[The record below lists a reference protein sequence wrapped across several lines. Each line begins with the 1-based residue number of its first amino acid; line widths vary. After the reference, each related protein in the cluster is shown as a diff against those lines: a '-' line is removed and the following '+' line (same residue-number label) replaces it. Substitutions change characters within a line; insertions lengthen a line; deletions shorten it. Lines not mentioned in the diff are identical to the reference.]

1 LFVSDKEKKRESHEC
16 SLSSLQTGI
25 GLRGSVLQQDRGF
38 PLVAAGM
45 PVLVMP
51 VVVGVLMG
59 MHRGLVAVLMAIV
72 AMRFALVTVFM
83 LMFVFIVAAHC
94 SSLLSFQEFF

>member
-1 LFVSDKEKKRESHEC
+1 
-16 SLSSLQTGI
+16 
-25 GLRGSVLQQDRGF
+25 
-38 PLVAAGM
+38 M

-59 MHRGLVAVLMAIV
+59 MHRCLVAVLMAIV

-83 LMFVFIVAAHC
+83 LMFVFIVAAH
-94 SSLLSFQEFF
+94 